1 MVQPLTVLVDD
12 NTLDL
17 KLGEAVSFFNPLMG
31 VGAGVL
37 AGISEL
43 VFWQLTAR
51 FRCFYHKKTIVT
63 INHQDSWLF
72 GVTIGVGVF
81 GREKSSVD

>member
-17 KLGEAVSFFNPLMG
+17 KLEAVSFFNPLMG

-37 AGISEL
+37 AGIRS
-43 VFWQLTAR
+43 
-51 FRCFYHKKTIVT
+51 CF
-63 INHQDSWLF
+63 F
-72 GVTIGVGVF
+72 GN
-81 GREKSSVD
+81 

>member
-37 AGISEL
+37 AGIRS
-43 VFWQLTAR
+43 
-51 FRCFYHKKTIVT
+51 CF
-63 INHQDSWLF
+63 F
-72 GVTIGVGVF
+72 GN
-81 GREKSSVD
+81 